1 MKRTVDLTL
10 ALLGLLFLLPLFAVV
25 ATLIK
30 LDSTGPVF
38 FRQRRVGL
46 KGDLFEIFK
55 FRTMVVGAYQMGS
68 RLTTKRDPRV
78 TRVGQ
83 ILRWFKIDELPQLIN
98 VVRGE
103 MSLIGPR
110 PEDPYFVQFYSPEQR
125 AALLVRPGIVGPSQI
140 LGRDELE
147 SYPEGLQDTERYYVD
162 HILPEK
168 LARDIEY
175 AASATLLGDMKLLLQ
190 GLWVTVRGAIK
201 TKYLWRRRKRIAL
214 MAADLFFIALS
225 YWVAVLLRYDG
236 RWPSDPAFALTPL
249 LILLVA
255 RPISLLYYGAYQ
267 GIPAY
272 FGLWD
277 VVALFKAISFSA
289 VVAGGL
295 TFFVGLQKFPRSVF
309 AVDWA
314 LILFVLG
321 SLRYGW
327 RGYVRRGVRQ
337 QRPRKQRALIVGA
350 GSGGEQISRM
360 LLEDPLSPYRPVG
373 FIDESPE
380 RWGSLIHGIRV
391 LGGTAELPLAVS
403 ANKVQAVFVCPSDL
417 EDSLA
422 QEVMAVCQRT
432 GVDYR
437 VVPTLSDLLNTD
449 DFTVE
454 RPGYVRQRTAAR
466 L

>member
-10 ALLGLLFLLPLFAVV
+10 ALGGLFFLLPLFALV
-25 ATLIK
+25 AALIK

-38 FRQRRVGL
+38 FRQRRVGRN
-46 KGDLFEIFK
+46 GDPFEIFK

-83 ILRWFKIDELPQLIN
+83 LLRWFKIDELPQLIN
-98 VVRGE
+98 VLKGE

-110 PEDPYFVQFYSPEQR
+110 PEDPYFVQFYSQEQR
-125 AALLVRPGIVGPSQI
+125 IALSVRPGIVGPSQI

-147 SYPEGLQDTERYYVD
+147 SYPEGLQDTESYYVD
-162 HILPEK
+162 HILPDK
-168 LARDIEY
+168 LARDVDY
-175 AASATLLGDMKLLLQ
+175 ATSATLLGDLKLLFQ
-190 GLWVTVRGAIK
+190 GLWATVRGAIK

-214 MAADLFFIALS
+214 MAADLLLIATS
-225 YWVAVLLRYDG
+225 YWVALLLRYDG
-236 RWPSDPAFALTPL
+236 RLPSDPAFALTPL
-249 LILLVA
+249 MILLLA
-255 RPISLLYYGAYQ
+255 RPAALLYYGAYQ

-289 VVAGGL
+289 VVTGGL
-295 TFFVGLQKFPRSVF
+295 TFFLGFQNFPRSVF

-314 LILFVLG
+314 VILFLLG
-321 SLRYGW
+321 SVRYGL
-327 RGYVRRGVRQ
+327 RGWVRRGARQ
-337 QRPRKQRALIVGA
+337 WQPLKQKALIVGA

-391 LGGTAELPLAVS
+391 LGGAAELSLAVS

-417 EDSLA
+417 DDGIA
-422 QEVMAVCQRT
+422 QEVLAVCQRT

-437 VVPTLSDLLNTD
+437 IVPTLSDLLNTD
-449 DFTVE
+449 EFTVE
-454 RPGYVRQRTAAR
+454 RPGYARPRTAAR
-466 L
+466 W